1 MRYIGITGKRGV
13 GRDKFGWLLGS
24 VLEDLTHEKQGRIV
38 DNAAWCDKVC
48 YIRHQAEPVS
58 SSHTCI
64 TSFASQIEDQA
75 MLLCGSTFGLE
86 WKKNPGRYFVLMDTM
101 EVVEEVSEG
110 YTIVN
115 HNTYSTVTNKPA
127 MAIEE
132 FIIYYGETIKRA
144 YGADIWTK
152 VASSWMKNKLED
164 VNDPTTTIIFT
175 DVKTNAEAE
184 YILSKN
190 GYLIEVVC
198 PEREQQGSYTDLLS
212 DSFKQKGQM
221 ETFILEENFE
231 EDEEDIKTLAKRI
244 YKHFELNK
252 KL

>member
-24 VLEDLTHEKQGRIV
+24 ELEDLTHEKQDRIV
-38 DNAAWCDKVC
+38 DNAAWRDKVC
-48 YIRHQAEPVS
+48 YIRHQDEPS
-58 SSHTCI
+58 SSYHTCI

-86 WKKNPGRYFVLMDTM
+86 WKKEPGKYFILMDTM
-101 EVVEEVSEG
+101 EVVEEVPQE
-110 YTIVN
+110 YQIVR
-115 HNTYSTVTNKPA
+115 HNDYSPENSLRA

-132 FIIYYGETIKRA
+132 FIIYYGESIKRA
-144 YGADIWTK
+144 YGRDIWTK

-190 GYLIEVVC
+190 GYLIELVC
-198 PEREQQGSYTDLLS
+198 PERERQGNYTDLLS
-212 DSFKQKGQM
+212 DSFRQKGQM
-221 ETFILEENFE
+221 ETFMLRENFE
-231 EDEEDIKTLAKRI
+231 EDEEDIKALAKRI
-244 YKHFELNK
+244 CNHFSNK
-252 KL
+252 

>member
-24 VLEDLTHEKQGRIV
+24 VLEDLTHEKQGGIV

-48 YIRHQAEPVS
+48 YIRHQAEPTS
-58 SSHTCI
+58 SRHTCI

-86 WKKNPGRYFVLMDTM
+86 WKKEPGKYFILMDAM
-101 EVVEEVSEG
+101 EVVEEVPQDCVIVSHNDYSSE
-110 YTIVN
+110 N
-115 HNTYSTVTNKPA
+115 SLQA

-144 YGADIWTK
+144 YGKDIWTK

-190 GYLIEVVC
+190 GYLIEAVC
-198 PEREQQGSYTDLLS
+198 PERERQGSYTDLLS

-221 ETFILEENFE
+221 ETFILRENFE
-231 EDEEDIKTLAKRI
+231 DDEEDIKVLAGKI
-244 YKHFELNK
+244 QKHFTNK
-252 KL
+252 

>member
-24 VLEDLTHEKQGRIV
+24 VLEDLTHEKQGGIV
-38 DNAAWCDKVC
+38 DNAAWYDKVC
-48 YIRHQAEPVS
+48 YIRHQAEPTS
-58 SSHTCI
+58 SRHTCI

-86 WKKNPGRYFVLMDTM
+86 WKKEPGKYFILMDAM
-101 EVVEEVSEG
+101 EVVEEVPQDCVIVSHNDYSSE
-110 YTIVN
+110 N
-115 HNTYSTVTNKPA
+115 SLQA

-132 FIIYYGETIKRA
+132 FIIYYGESIKQA
-144 YGADIWTK
+144 YGKDIWTK

-198 PEREQQGSYTDLLS
+198 PERERQGSYTDLLS

-221 ETFILEENFE
+221 ETFILRENFE
-231 EDEEDIKTLAKRI
+231 DDEEDIKVLAGKI
-244 YKHFELNK
+244 QKHFTNK
-252 KL
+252 